1 MYQALKQK
9 ACKGFQQKN
18 FCDNKIINRAK
29 IYWTKKRKR
38 GQRDREKERKRERKK
53 ERERE
58 REQKIECSI
67 IRTDPE

>member
-29 IYWTKKRKR
+29 IYWTKKRKK
-38 GQRDREKERKRERKK
+38 GQRDIEKEREK

-58 REQKIECSI
+58 RE
-67 IRTDPE
+67 RTKNRVQHNTN